1 MIELDQ
7 FQKEAIASIDQKLDV
22 LVVAPTGSGKTLIAE
37 HAINKCIKHGR
48 KILYTT
54 PIKALS
60 NQKYND
66 FKETYGDSVGIL
78 TGDRNINK
86 DAPILVL
93 TTEILRNM
101 IFTNDDSLSDVGA
114 VVLDEVH
121 YLGDRERGNVWEEV
135 IIHLPLDI
143 TIVYL
148 SATIANAKEFQEWL
162 VSLRGPT
169 DLIISN
175 KRPVPLRSHLVTLN
189 RNTQNIENIFQMNS
203 DEYLS
208 GNKLLSKLNKYYKS
222 HYKKE
227 FIKPSLEEM
236 REYLLLTDS
245 TPSIFFIFS
254 REKTEIFSR
263 RVANNYTKKR
273 DTTKLHEIIS
283 PIFDNLSIEE
293 KELLNYDEI
302 LWMWTRGV
310 SYHHA
315 GMVPLIKETVELL
328 FIEGLIDIL
337 FATETLSLGINMPAK
352 SVVISSINKYDG
364 IQTRPINQNE
374 FMQLTGR
381 AGRRGIDTKGQAYI
395 FFDKSINVEWYP
407 NIFNVKSNNLN
418 SQFSLSFTSIV
429 GFTCLYKKKEDALL
443 TLQKSFW
450 TYQNNKQIDIL
461 RNDFNNKY
469 NFLINFKFIKN
480 SGPTELGNTLLA
492 LSRDSFIPSIILME
506 NINKDD
512 LNLEEALAI
521 ICQGMGRE
529 LSDTNIPK
537 SLNTLRDL
545 LKTYINACNHEVQYA
560 IEGQYFKD
568 NYYSFGFLHHFIE
581 NSNINDTLELFDIS
595 PGDFIKEAKEAL
607 EIASKFSE
615 VYNLDVFDNIV
626 EKLDVGLISKT
637 IYE

>member
-7 FQKEAIASIDQKLDV
+7 FQKEAIASIDQQLDV

-37 HAINKCIKHGR
+37 HAINQCIQQGS

-66 FKETYGDSVGIL
+66 FKDMYGDSVGIL

-86 DAPILVL
+86 DASILVL

-101 IFTNDDSLSDVGA
+101 IFTNDASLADIGA

-121 YLGDRERGNVWEEV
+121 YLGDRDRGNVWEEV

-148 SATIANAKEFQEWL
+148 SATIANAEEFQEWI

-175 KRPVPLRSHLVTLN
+175 KRPVPLRTHLVTLN
-189 RNTQNIENIFQMNS
+189 RGTQNIDNIFQMNS
-203 DEYLS
+203 DEYHS
-208 GNKLLSKLNKYYKS
+208 ENKLLSKLNKYYKS

-245 TPSIFFIFS
+245 TPSIFFVFS

-263 RVANNYTKKR
+263 RIANDYRKRR
-273 DTTKLHEIIS
+273 DTTKLHKIIS
-283 PIFDNLSIEE
+283 PIFDNLTIEE
-293 KELLNYDEI
+293 KDLLNYDEI

-352 SVVISSINKYDG
+352 SVVISSIHKYDG
-364 IQTRPINQNE
+364 FLTRPINQNE

-381 AGRRGIDTKGQAYI
+381 AGRRGIDEKGQAYI
-395 FFDKSINVEWYP
+395 FFDKSINAEWYP

-418 SQFSLSFTSIV
+418 SQFSLSFSSIV
-429 GFTCLYKKKEDALL
+429 GFTGLYKKDDALL

-450 TYQNNKQIDIL
+450 AYQNNKKIEIL
-461 RNDFNNKY
+461 NSDFNNKY
-469 NFLINFKFIKN
+469 NFLTNFKFIN
-480 SGPTELGNTLLA
+480 RSGPTETGDTLLA

-506 NINKDD
+506 NINRDD
-512 LNLEEALAI
+512 LKLEEALAI
-521 ICQGMGRE
+521 ICQGMSRE
-529 LSDTNIPK
+529 ITATNIPK
-537 SLNTLRDL
+537 SLNAIRNRLGNYIKECNKEL
-545 LKTYINACNHEVQYA
+545 LKNNEAE
-560 IEGQYFKD
+560 YFKEHF
-568 NYYSFGFLHHFIE
+568 YSFGFLYHFIE
-581 NSNINDTLELFDIS
+581 NSSINDTLDQFDIS

-615 VYNLDVFDNIV
+615 VYNLDIFNKIIK
-626 EKLDVGLISKT
+626 KLDIGLISKT